1 MNTFEK
7 VMVGLL
13 FAVLISWGFFYK
25 KMMPPPP
32 PALAAKEAAAAM
44 APSGPASIQAVAET
58 PAATPAQ
65 PERQLAPE
73 QTRTLRS
80 KELALTFST
89 RYGGIITAE
98 MLTLP
103 ATQAP
108 KSPPLQLN
116 FRPHPALSVENIP
129 ELSGLTDYTIQPAGN
144 DRTLTLE
151 KTTAGGL
158 QLRRTFELKDAYQ
171 IRVTDVFINTA
182 QTTQTIPAHDITTG
196 AMNILPTGRKTDE
209 SGFLGIDS
217 LPAGGEKTAKVQ
229 HWMATSMFRKTP
241 LVQEFNRQNTPAGG
255 VPAEAQ
261 VTTNTPVAWIA
272 AKNKFFVQLLYAKD
286 GNTGCTLK
294 GASDPDTKGLLI
306 SSVAAT
312 VNYPATTLEPG
323 KSLTRE
329 STCYLGPKNYALLR
343 QLGDPQQRTGMAWV
357 SWYLFKNNH
366 ESSIMEFGIWL
377 NWLCKALLL
386 MLTALFAVVKNYG
399 VAIILLTFIVRIIFW
414 PITHRS
420 NESMKKMTAIQPLI
434 KALQEKYKNQP
445 QQLQQEMMLLY
456 REHKV
461 NPMGGCLPMLIQIPV
476 FIALF
481 TILRSA
487 IELRFAKFLWI
498 RDLSQAE
505 NLFNGAI
512 PLIGSLNILP
522 LLMTATSIWQ
532 QKLMPSTGDKQQ
544 QMMMTFMSV
553 FMLVIFYKMPSA
565 LVLYWTV
572 SQVASIAQLL
582 WQQWKHPVTMITKS
596 A

>member
-13 FAVLISWGFFYK
+13 FAVLISWGFLYK

-32 PALAAKEAAAAM
+32 PAPVAKEAAAAA
-44 APSGPASIQAVAET
+44 APSGPASIQATAET
-58 PAATPAQ
+58 PAAPAQ

-73 QTRTLRS
+73 QTCTLRN

-89 RYGGIITAE
+89 RYGGITTAE

-116 FRPHPALSVENIP
+116 FQPHPALAVGNIP
-129 ELSGLTDYTIQPAGN
+129 ELSGMTDYTIESVVQ
-144 DRTLTLE
+144 DHTVTLE
-151 KTTAGGL
+151 KTTTGGIK
-158 QLRRTFELKDAYQ
+158 LRRTFELNDAYQ
-171 IRVTDVFINTA
+171 IRITDVFTNTA
-182 QTTQTIPAHDITTG
+182 QTAQTIPAHDITTG
-196 AMNILPTGRKTDE
+196 AMHIQPTGRKTDE

-217 LPAGGEKTAKVQ
+217 LPTGGEKAAKVQ

-241 LVQEFNRQNTPAGG
+241 LVQEFTRLSTPAGG

-261 VTTNTPVAWIA
+261 VATNAPVAWIA

-286 GNTGCTLK
+286 GNAGCTLK
-294 GASDPDTKGLLI
+294 GTSDPDTKGLLI
-306 SSVAAT
+306 SSVAAA
-312 VNYPATTLEPG
+312 VNYPAITLEPG
-323 KSLTRE
+323 KSFTRE

-343 QLGDPQQRTGMAWV
+343 QLGEPRQRTGPAWV
-357 SWYLFKNNH
+357 SWYLFKNNQ
-366 ESSIMEFGIWL
+366 ESSVMEFGVWL

-386 MLTALFAVVKNYG
+386 MLTSLFAVVKNYG

-434 KALQEKYKNQP
+434 KALQEKHKNQP

-487 IELRFAKFLWI
+487 VELRFAKFLWI
-498 RDLSQAE
+498 RDLSEAE

-582 WQQWKHPVTMITKS
+582 WQQWKHPVTPITKS